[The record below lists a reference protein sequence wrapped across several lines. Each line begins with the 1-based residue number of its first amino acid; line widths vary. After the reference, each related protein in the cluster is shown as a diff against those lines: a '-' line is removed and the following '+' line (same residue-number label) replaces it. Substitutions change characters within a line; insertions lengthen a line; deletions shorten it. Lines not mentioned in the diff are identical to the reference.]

1 MEASGDCVIFPSD
14 VDENPARCLVHEIV
28 MPFLTLQN

>member
-1 MEASGDCVIFPSD
+1 VIFPSD